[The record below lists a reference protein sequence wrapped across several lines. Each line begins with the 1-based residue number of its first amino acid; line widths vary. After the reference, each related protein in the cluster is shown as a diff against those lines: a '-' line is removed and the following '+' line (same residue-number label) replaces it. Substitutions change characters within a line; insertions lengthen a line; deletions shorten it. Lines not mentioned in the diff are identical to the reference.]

1 MRSVREL
8 ALDAL
13 RKVIRCGGKPRDV
26 LEGISE
32 DVGQKDRAFLMET
45 VHGVIR
51 HRDRLDW
58 IINRFLKKPSGV
70 RAGTRDNLRL
80 GAYQIFHMRVPEWA
94 AVDEAVKLESK
105 HGKLVNAVL
114 RNAIRNKDKIK
125 AGLDAIRADALK
137 DASSLADA
145 SSNIS
150 VLTSH
155 PIWLVRRWIKRFG
168 VKEALALA
176 EANNSIPPLTL
187 RVNTLRA
194 NREEIIEELGRIGI
208 EASPTE
214 LSPHGIKLKETHPIA
229 ELAEFLGRVYIQDE
243 AAQLVSQML
252 EPSPGERVLDA
263 CAAPGGKTTH
273 IAELMQDRGEVVAV
287 EADERRL
294 ERLKENVSM
303 MGLKS
308 VKVVHGDIVAL
319 EGLGLFDRLLVDAPC
334 SSLGVIRRNPDV
346 KYRHKASDL
355 ARFGERQLAILRAA
369 SALLKPGGLLVYCT
383 CSTEPEEGE
392 NVIHELLK
400 TSGDFFNIKGVPV
413 GDEFMRTYP
422 HSHDMDGFFG
432 ARLKRRK

>member
-1 MRSVREL
+1 
-8 ALDAL
+8 
-13 RKVIRCGGKPRDV
+13 
-26 LEGISE
+26 
-32 DVGQKDRAFLMET
+32 
-45 VHGVIR
+45 
-51 HRDRLDW
+51 
-58 IINRFLKKPSGV
+58 
-70 RAGTRDNLRL
+70 
-80 GAYQIFHMRVPEWA
+80 
-94 AVDEAVKLESK
+94 
-105 HGKLVNAVL
+105 
-114 RNAIRNKDKIK
+114 
-125 AGLDAIRADALK
+125 
-137 DASSLADA
+137 
-145 SSNIS
+145 
-150 VLTSH
+150 
-155 PIWLVRRWIKRFG
+155 
-168 VKEALALA
+168 
-176 EANNSIPPLTL
+176 
-187 RVNTLRA
+187 
-194 NREEIIEELGRIGI
+194 
-208 EASPTE
+208 
-214 LSPHGIKLKETHPIA
+214 
-229 ELAEFLGRVYIQDE
+229 
-243 AAQLVSQML
+243 
-252 EPSPGERVLDA
+252 
-263 CAAPGGKTTH
+263 
-273 IAELMQDRGEVVAV
+273 MQDRGEVVAV

-319 EGLGLFDRLLVDAPC
+319 EGLGIFDRLLVDAPC